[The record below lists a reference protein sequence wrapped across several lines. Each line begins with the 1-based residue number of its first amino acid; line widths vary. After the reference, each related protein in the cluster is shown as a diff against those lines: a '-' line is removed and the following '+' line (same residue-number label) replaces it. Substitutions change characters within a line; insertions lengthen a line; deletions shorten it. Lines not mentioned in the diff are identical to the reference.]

1 MYNCLIN
8 FIEEH
13 NILYKFQFGFRKSH
27 STSHAII
34 SMVEKVN
41 NALDSGNILIGVF
54 LDLKKAFDTVNHT
67 ILLDKLFRYGVRGK
81 TLNWFKS
88 YLTNIKQFVNFQ
100 GTESLTEYV
109 TCGVPQESILGPL
122 LFIIYINDLPNV
134 TNKLFPILFADD
146 TTLLIE
152 GSNIH
157 DIITSLNNELNS
169 LNVWLGANKL
179 SINVSK
185 THYMVFH
192 RARRKNN
199 NHNNIFLNNSIL
211 TKVNYTKCLG
221 IIVDNKLNWINHISY
236 IKNKIAKGMGILL
249 KARKVLNKK
258 VLLQLYHSFVFPYL
272 IYCSEVWGTAS
283 DIHLQSLIKLQKKIV
298 RIINLSPYNSPT
310 KIIFQQLN
318 ILPFKKLVFQ
328 RLALQM
334 FKYEFGIIPLAL
346 HNLFEKNSSVH
357 TYYTRHRNKLRP
369 ALAKHAYRDKDFRF
383 ISVHVWNYVC
393 DNIIID
399 VSFLSF
405 KKSQALFVI

>member
-1 MYNCLIN
+1 M
-8 FIEEH
+8 
-13 NILYKFQFGFRKSH
+13 
-27 STSHAII
+27 
-34 SMVEKVN
+34 
-41 NALDSGNILIGVF
+41 
-54 LDLKKAFDTVNHT
+54 
-67 ILLDKLFRYGVRGK
+67 
-81 TLNWFKS
+81 
-88 YLTNIKQFVNFQ
+88 
-100 GTESLTEYV
+100 
-109 TCGVPQESILGPL
+109 GPL

-134 TNKLFPILFADD
+134 TNKLVPILFADD
-146 TTLLIE
+146 ATLLIE

-157 DIITSLNNELNS
+157 DIITTRNNELNS

-192 RARRKNN
+192 RSRWKNN

-211 TKVNYTKCLG
+211 TKVNYTNFLG
-221 IIVDNKLNWINHISY
+221 IILDNKLNWINHISY
-236 IKNKIAKGMGILL
+236 IKNKIAKGMGIVL
-249 KARKVLNKK
+249 KARKVLTKK

-298 RIINLSPYNSPT
+298 QIINFSSYNSPT
-310 KIIFQQLN
+310 EIIFQQLN
-318 ILPFKKLVFQ
+318 ILPFKKLIFQ

-334 FKYEFGIIPLAL
+334 FKYEFDIIPISL

-357 TYYTRHRNKLRP
+357 TYYTRHRNKLQP

-383 ISVHVWNYVC
+383 ITVHVWNYVC
-393 DNIIID
+393 DNIIIV

-405 KKSQALFVI
+405 KKSLQLFLSSEHLQFKL